1 MAVTSTAMTVGRQA
15 FHRRLRKQV
24 RPLALRMAHYRVIC
38 ELDDKATTGAVPAIG
53 RRAAIFDS

>member
-1 MAVTSTAMTVGRQA
+1 
-15 FHRRLRKQV
+15 
-24 RPLALRMAHYRVIC
+24 MAHYRVIC